1 MTKTWLTAALLGAML
16 CAAPAVAR
24 DLPPVEG
31 RTLTEI
37 ADDLATG
44 RTTSEALVRA
54 YLDRIAK
61 IDAAGPRLRSV
72 LAVNP
77 DALAQARALD
87 AERRAGRVRGP
98 LHGVPILVKDNVD
111 TADPLPTTAGS
122 LALKDNVTRR
132 DAPFVARLRAAG
144 IVVLGKTNLS
154 EWANFRSSTSTSGWS
169 GAGGL
174 VRNPHALDRN
184 ACGSSS
190 GSGAAVA
197 ASLAPGAIGTE
208 TDGSVICPSSL
219 NGIVGVKP
227 TVGLVSR
234 THVVPI
240 ASSQDTAGP
249 MTPTVR
255 DAALLLAAMAGTD
268 PADPATAEADARR
281 RDYVGALSP
290 DALRG
295 KRIGVARWLAGSQP
309 FTDAVFERAL
319 ARLREAGAELVEI
332 ADPGL
337 PKDLGAREFTVLLHE
352 IKTELTAYLA
362 TTPPAVR
369 SRTLADLIAF
379 NRAHVGDEMPWFGQ
393 ELFEK
398 AEATSG
404 KADPE
409 YVKARDSAKRD
420 AGPDGIDRLMKAHGV
435 AMFVAPSYGPAWMTD
450 LVGGDAY
457 SGQSASQ
464 LPAVAGYPHVT
475 VPMGTVKGLPVG
487 LSFFGTAW
495 SEAELLAAAYAFEQ
509 RAKARVAPGYRK
521 TIDTP

>member
-1 MTKTWLTAALLGAML
+1 MA
-16 CAAPAVAR
+16 
-24 DLPPVEG
+24 
-31 RTLTEI
+31 
-37 ADDLATG
+37 
-44 RTTSEALVRA
+44 
-54 YLDRIAK
+54 
-61 IDAAGPRLRSV
+61 
-72 LAVNP
+72 
-77 DALAQARALD
+77 
-87 AERRAGRVRGP
+87 
-98 LHGVPILVKDNVD
+98 
-111 TADPLPTTAGS
+111 
-122 LALKDNVTRR
+122 
-132 DAPFVARLRAAG
+132 
-144 IVVLGKTNLS
+144 
-154 EWANFRSSTSTSGWS
+154 
-169 GAGGL
+169 
-174 VRNPHALDRN
+174 
-184 ACGSSS
+184 
-190 GSGAAVA
+190 
-197 ASLAPGAIGTE
+197 
-208 TDGSVICPSSL
+208 
-219 NGIVGVKP
+219 
-227 TVGLVSR
+227 
-234 THVVPI
+234 
-240 ASSQDTAGP
+240 
-249 MTPTVR
+249 PTVR
-255 DAALLLAAMAGTD
+255 DAVLLLTAMAGTD

-281 RDYVGALSP
+281 RDYVAALSP

-332 ADPGL
+332 SDPGL

-352 IKTELTAYLA
+352 IKTELNAYLG
-362 TTPPAVR
+362 TTPAAVR
-369 SRTLADLIAF
+369 TRTLADLIAF
-379 NRAHVGDEMPWFGQ
+379 NRARAADEMPWFGQ
-393 ELFEK
+393 DLFEK

-420 AGPDGIDRLMKAHGV
+420 AGPDGIDRLMQAHGV

-509 RAKARVAPGYRK
+509 RARARVLPSYRK